1 MYKKIR
7 KLVKRIIIVPLNL
20 VYKIKPEVSLKIVFY
35 LRQGH
40 KLNLKNPRT
49 YNEKINWLKLYY
61 RNDLMPKCADKYTV
75 RSYVEDCGLGH
86 ILNELLWE
94 GFDPKEIPF
103 DDLPNK
109 FVIKV
114 THGSG
119 NNIICEDKDKLDI
132 DKTIKKLN
140 KWLNKKY
147 LPSYGEWFYGKIKPR
162 IIIEKFL
169 EDKNYK
175 VPVDY
180 KMYYFNNINGKK
192 DIAFTAIDT
201 NRFVNLKRVVYD
213 RQWNRIEN
221 IYLNYPNDENASFE
235 KPKLYKEM
243 VEYAKILA
251 KPFPHVRVDFYI
263 INDKI
268 FFGELSFTNE
278 AGFGKIKPQSL
289 NLQMGEW
296 IKLPPKNV

>member
-1 MYKKIR
+1 MFEFLDEI
-7 KLVKRIIIVPLNL
+7 
-20 VYKIKPEVSLKIVFY
+20 
-35 LRQGH
+35 
-40 KLNLKNPRT
+40 
-49 YNEKINWLKLYY
+49 
-61 RNDLMPKCADKYTV
+61 
-75 RSYVEDCGLGH
+75 EDSGL
-86 ILNELLWE
+86 
-94 GFDPKEIPF
+94 
-103 DDLPNK
+103 
-109 FVIKV
+109 
-114 THGSG
+114 
-119 NNIICEDKDKLDI
+119 
-132 DKTIKKLN
+132 
-140 KWLNKKY
+140 
-147 LPSYGEWFYGKIKPR
+147 SYGGTSLTEFDNEETTLQLKGAIFNVNDDNFTIDDFKKV
-162 IIIEKFL
+162 L

-235 KPKLYKEM
+235 KPKLYEEM